1 MLQCSAACLFPLQ
14 NARGGPCSTVR
25 IAADETNDDMESAD
39 LVAIIIRHSVMK
51 TTAEWPAGVVS
62 SEGNDE

>member
-1 MLQCSAACLFPLQ
+1 M
-14 NARGGPCSTVR
+14 R

-39 LVAIIIRHSVMK
+39 LVAIIITIRHSVMK